1 MKLTQ
6 IRNATLVLEYASK
19 RFLIDPILAE
29 KEAWPGFPGTAC
41 SHLRNPRVDLP
52 VSVDELL
59 NVDAVIVTHTHLDHW
74 DEAAQMLIPKNK
86 TIFSQHDED
95 AALIRAQGFSDVRV
109 LQAENLFDGITIV
122 KTDGQHGSDA
132 AYADPEMAA
141 FLGDACGLVFSHTDE
156 KVLYIAGDTIW
167 VKAYA
172 DTLAAHTPDVVV
184 INAGFAQVD
193 GYGAIIMG
201 TEDILRTH
209 QALPDAVVVA
219 SHLEAINH
227 CLLTRSEIREF
238 IQQKGIQNSVRVPE
252 DGETLVF

>member
-6 IRNATLVLEYASK
+6 IRNATLVLEYAGK

-29 KEAWPGFPGTAC
+29 KEAWPGFSGTAR
-41 SHLRNPRVDLP
+41 SHLRNPRVELP
-52 VSVDELL
+52 VAVDELL

-74 DEAAQMLIPKNK
+74 DEAAQQIIPKDK
-86 TIFSQHDED
+86 TIFSQHEAD
-95 AALIRAQGFSDVRV
+95 AALIREQGFTDVRV
-109 LQAENLFDGITIV
+109 LKLKNNYAGITII
-122 KTDGQHGSDA
+122 KTDGQHGSDE
-132 AYADPEMAA
+132 AYANPEMAA
-141 FLGDACGLVFSHTDE
+141 FLGDACGLIFSHENE

-167 VKAYA
+167 VKPYA
-172 DTLAAHTPDVVV
+172 DSLATYTPDVVV

-201 TEDILRTH
+201 TDDILRTH

-227 CLLTRSEIREF
+227 CLLTRSEIKEF
-238 IQQKGIQNSVRVPE
+238 VQMHGIQQSVRIPE
-252 DGETLVF
+252 DGETLIF

>member
-1 MKLTQ
+1 M
-6 IRNATLVLEYASK
+6 
-19 RFLIDPILAE
+19 
-29 KEAWPGFPGTAC
+29 
-41 SHLRNPRVDLP
+41 
-52 VSVDELL
+52 
-59 NVDAVIVTHTHLDHW
+59 
-74 DEAAQMLIPKNK
+74 
-86 TIFSQHDED
+86 
-95 AALIRAQGFSDVRV
+95 RV
-109 LQAENLFDGITIV
+109 LQTENHYDGITIV
-122 KTDGQHGSDA
+122 KTDGQHGSDE
-132 AYADPEMAA
+132 AYANPEMAA
-141 FLGDACGLVFSHTDE
+141 FLGDACGLVFTHVDE

-172 DTLAAHTPDVVV
+172 DNLAAHRPHVVV

-238 IQQKGIQNSVRVPE
+238 VQQKGIQDSVRVPE
-252 DGETLVF
+252 DGESLIF

>member
-6 IRNATLVLEYASK
+6 IRNATLVLEYAGK
-19 RFLIDPILAE
+19 RFLIDPILAK

-41 SHLRNPRVDLP
+41 SHLRNPRVELP

-74 DEAAQMLIPKNK
+74 DEAAQQLIPKDK
-86 TIFSQHDED
+86 TIFSQHEAD
-95 AALIRAQGFSDVRV
+95 AALIRGQGFTDVRV
-109 LQAENLFDGITIV
+109 LKVENNYADITII
-122 KTDGQHGSDA
+122 KTDGQHGSDE
-132 AYADPEMAA
+132 AYANPEMAA
-141 FLGDACGLVFSHTDE
+141 FLGDACGLIFSHENE

-167 VKAYA
+167 VKSYA
-172 DTLAAHTPDVVV
+172 DSLATYTPDVVV

-209 QALPDAVVVA
+209 QALPGAVVVA

-227 CLLTRSEIREF
+227 CLLTRSEINEF
-238 IQQKGIQNSVRVPE
+238 VQMNGIQQSVRIPE
-252 DGETLVF
+252 DGETLTF